1 MVTFRYHFLH
11 FLPFTTGFFDLKYIC
26 MGFILSE
33 GKNAVWSCFGII
45 LEQFVWI
52 TLTVPEIPRKIPAFL
67 FKNSSSKYESQSP
80 INTDDLTS
88 VPFSFLSCVLLS
100 SESCHVNNTTNG
112 RAGINSRI
120 FLLCCV
126 PLSSGRQYLPDRQ
139 IIEGMGNRNPR
150 QDPYLE
156 IHDRVLLSGSCSW
169 KSQARSRPKEE
180 GQIHIIWI
188 LVLRGGSCP

>member
-1 MVTFRYHFLH
+1 MVTFRYHFSH

-33 GKNAVWSCFGII
+33 GRKRCLVVFRYHFGTIRLDYFNSPDKTRIISLLFPSLSCH
-45 LEQFVWI
+45 
-52 TLTVPEIPRKIPAFL
+52 
-67 FKNSSSKYESQSP
+67 ES
-80 INTDDLTS
+80 
-88 VPFSFLSCVLLS
+88 SFLLS
-100 SESCHVNNTTNG
+100 HVSNTTNG
-112 RAGINSRI
+112 RTGIFSGI
-120 FLLCCV
+120 LLLCCV
-126 PLSSGRQYLPDRQ
+126 PLFSGRQYLPDRQ

-169 KSQARSRPKEE
+169 KFQARSRPKEE